1 MISILDLYQSYLSY
15 FEVLEFLM
23 TFFQTKLN
31 LKNAASYPE
40 MHVSFAE
47 RQFMNRENS
56 RSLSFFP
63 QKHQKIGLRIQ
74 NSENT

>member
-1 MISILDLYQSYLSY
+1 MYQSNLPY

-31 LKNAASYPE
+31 LKNAAMYPE
-40 MHVSFAE
+40 ILVSFAE
-47 RQFMNRENS
+47 RQLMNRENS

-74 NSENT
+74 NSENTLFLKYS